1 MKILSFDTTLYS
13 KLEREEITG
22 LFNLFKKNIVN
33 TYDITSLKYYIV
45 PREYEMRLDRIS
57 EFLYGSPNYVEELM
71 VLNNILNPY
80 SIKQGQYIYFCDLN
94 EISKLYTKDELSDEK
109 EKNRNK
115 LLSSNRKDKKI
126 SENDNK
132 NLPLTIK
139 PSNLE
144 QIKVGD
150 DFTVQ
155 IINKFE

>member
-144 QIKVGD
+144 QIKVSD